1 MKKNKTNYRS
11 FYVKKLD
18 AIFSKYIRRRFA
30 ENDISECYTCGK
42 KDHWKNLQCGHF
54 MSRRFYSTRWDDKN
68 CQVQCKGCN
77 VFRYGEQFKF
87 SVHLDKEYG
96 EGTAEMLEYNS
107 KQLLKIYMPQLKLLI
122 LKYEELVKEMN

>member
-30 ENDISECYTCGK
+30 EDDIAECYTCGK

-68 CQVQCKGCN
+68 CQVQCAGCN

-107 KQLLKIYMPQLKLLI
+107 KQLLKISMPQLKLLI

>member
-68 CQVQCKGCN
+68 CQVQCAGCN

-107 KQLLKIYMPQLKLLI
+107 KQLLKISMPQLKLLI
-122 LKYEELVKEMN
+122 LKYEELVKEMD

>member
-107 KQLLKIYMPQLKLLI
+107 KQLLKISMPQLKLLI

>member
-1 MKKNKTNYRS
+1 MKKSKTNYRS

-42 KDHWKNLQCGHF
+42 TDHWKNLQCGHF

-87 SVHLDKEYG
+87 SVHLNKEYG

-107 KQLLKIYMPQLKLLI
+107 KQLLKISMPQLKLLI
-122 LKYEELVKEMN
+122 LKYEELVKQMD

>member
-30 ENDISECYTCGK
+30 EDDIAECYTCGK

-68 CQVQCKGCN
+68 CQVQCAGCN

-107 KQLLKIYMPQLKLLI
+107 KQLLKISMPQLKLLI
-122 LKYEELVKEMN
+122 LKYEELVKEMD

>member
-1 MKKNKTNYRS
+1 MKKKKTNYRS

-30 ENDISECYTCGK
+30 EDNISECYTCGK

-68 CQVQCKGCN
+68 CQVQCAGCN

-107 KQLLKIYMPQLKLLI
+107 KQLLKISMPQLKLLI
-122 LKYEELVKEMN
+122 LKYEELVKEMD

>member
-1 MKKNKTNYRS
+1 
-11 FYVKKLD
+11 
-18 AIFSKYIRRRFA
+18 
-30 ENDISECYTCGK
+30 
-42 KDHWKNLQCGHF
+42 

-87 SVHLDKEYG
+87 SVHLNKEYG

-107 KQLLKIYMPQLKLLI
+107 KQLLKISMPQLKLLI
-122 LKYEELVKEMN
+122 LKYEELVKQMD

>member
-107 KQLLKIYMPQLKLLI
+107 KQLLKISMPQLKLLI
-122 LKYEELVKEMN
+122 LKYEELVKEMD

>member
-1 MKKNKTNYRS
+1 VKKSKTNYRS

-42 KDHWKNLQCGHF
+42 TDHWKNLQCGHF

-87 SVHLDKEYG
+87 SVHLNKEYG

-107 KQLLKIYMPQLKLLI
+107 KQLLKISMPQLKLLI
-122 LKYEELVKEMN
+122 LKYEELVKQMD